1 MRLRRLKAVLAA
13 AFLFAVAAIVTARP
27 GDKALYPV
35 ASGEK
40 AVVYVINNGFHTD
53 IAVPASALAARGG
66 ALAAAAGAVPADPWM
81 VIGWGD
87 ASFYTAKG
95 VSLARVG
102 DGLRALFKPG
112 NPSVIRIFGVSRDP
126 AVAYEPGVATPVALS
141 PAGLDRMLGR
151 MEASMKLSAGAPVR
165 AGARTTPDEA
175 FFDSVEH
182 FSILRLCNHWTS
194 DMLAAAGLPM
204 TPLVD
209 GLAPTLMTDLSLRAG
224 AQAAH

>member
-1 MRLRRLKAVLAA
+1 MIRRRIRPSVLALVAFA
-13 AFLFAVAAIVTARP
+13 ALAVVTARP
-27 GDKALYPV
+27 GDRSLYP
-35 ASGEK
+35 AAK
-40 AVVYVINNGFHTD
+40 DTAATVYVINNGFHTD
-53 IAVPASALAARGG
+53 IAVPRAALAARGG
-66 ALAAAAGAVPADPWM
+66 PLAAAATAVPADPWM

-95 VSLARVG
+95 ISLARVG

-126 AVAYEPGVATPVALS
+126 ALAYEPGVATPIHVRE
-141 PAGLDRMLGR
+141 AGLERMLQR
-151 MEASMKLSAGAPVR
+151 MEGSMSLAGTAPVR
-165 AGARTTPDEA
+165 AAARTTPDEA

-204 TPLVD
+204 TPAVD
-209 GLAPTLMTDLSLRAG
+209 GLAPLLMTDRAWRSG
-224 AQAAH
+224 VRASH

>member
-1 MRLRRLKAVLAA
+1 MIGARSTSRAIHEGLSASAAV
-13 AFLFAVAAIVTARP
+13 VAAV
-27 GDKALYPV
+27 
-35 ASGEK
+35 SGQAE
-40 AVVYVINNGFHTD
+40 A
-53 IAVPASALAARGG
+53 PAARTSATHPISATFLKGFSGARG

-95 VSLARVG
+95 ISLARVG

-126 AVAYEPGVATPVALS
+126 AAAYEPGVATPVALS
-141 PAGLDRMLGR
+141 PAGLDRMLDR

-165 AGARTTPDEA
+165 AKARTTPDEA

-209 GLAPTLMTDLSLRAG
+209 GLAPTLMADLSLRAG
-224 AQAAH
+224 ARVPH